1 MALEKAALSSVV
13 HVIDDDEALRESLTF
28 LLRSAGLDV
37 QSYSSAR
44 AFIDALPG
52 LTLSCVI
59 TDLRMPDMSGIEL
72 MQHLKSLKIEPI
84 VRADNFFVDDA
95 GQLHCNCDQRT
106 HVRHPWPFTRQTLPS
121 GRKRTR
127 ANQSRFEPDQMRR
140 AGSRRRCDCAAVRL
154 YRQACRSCY
163 VEKIKIACAFRFL
176 HQPSSDL
183 VTRETKPF

>member
-59 TDLRMPDMSGIEL
+59 TDLRMPDMSGIEFNAA
-72 MQHLKSLKIEPI
+72 SEEPQD
-84 VRADNFFVDDA
+84 RGASDRDY
-95 GQLHCNCDQRT
+95 
-106 HVRHPWPFTRQTLPS
+106 WPR
-121 GRKRTR
+121 
-127 ANQSRFEPDQMRR
+127 
-140 AGSRRRCDCAAVRL
+140 
-154 YRQACRSCY
+154 
-163 VEKIKIACAFRFL
+163 
-176 HQPSSDL
+176 
-183 VTRETKPF
+183 